1 MIRTQNFRFYWT
13 YETTLIEYCFIKFDD
28 FKKFIKISTIDY
40 MLNKIIIIYIH
51 IIILFIFKVIFM
63 YKILNLTKF
72 NKEKLKILL
81 LNIYKKYVKISL

>member
-1 MIRTQNFRFYWT
+1 M
-13 YETTLIEYCFIKFDD
+13 
-28 FKKFIKISTIDY
+28 IDY

-51 IIILFIFKVIFM
+51 IIILFIFKVIFI

-72 NKEKLKILL
+72 YKEKLKILL

>member
-1 MIRTQNFRFYWT
+1 M
-13 YETTLIEYCFIKFDD
+13 
-28 FKKFIKISTIDY
+28 IDY

-51 IIILFIFKVIFM
+51 IIILFIFKVIFI

-72 NKEKLKILL
+72 NNEKLKILL

>member
-1 MIRTQNFRFYWT
+1 
-13 YETTLIEYCFIKFDD
+13 
-28 FKKFIKISTIDY
+28 

-81 LNIYKKYVKISL
+81 LNIYKKYVKISLWYFFIFDYIHFLKILQEYIGWRF

>member
-1 MIRTQNFRFYWT
+1 
-13 YETTLIEYCFIKFDD
+13 
-28 FKKFIKISTIDY
+28 

-81 LNIYKKYVKISL
+81 LNIYKKYVKISLWYFLFLIIYIF